1 MFVAP
6 AAVAAAGMVAGTAR
20 GWQWRRVSVTGGWLD
35 PVSIFVTEFP
45 PGVALDP
52 DATGERTPG
61 SAAQVHVDGEAR
73 R

>member
-1 MFVAP
+1 
-6 AAVAAAGMVAGTAR
+6 
-20 GWQWRRVSVTGGWLD
+20 VTGGWLD

-61 SAAQVHVDGEAR
+61 SAAQGHVDGEAR